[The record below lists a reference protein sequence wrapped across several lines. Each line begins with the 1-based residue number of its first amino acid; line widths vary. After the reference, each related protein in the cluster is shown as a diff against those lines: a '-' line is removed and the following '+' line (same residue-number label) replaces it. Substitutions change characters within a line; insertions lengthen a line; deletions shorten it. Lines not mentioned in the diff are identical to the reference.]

1 MVIAAMK
8 LIQTLA
14 PGKESYDKPRHRI
27 KTQRYPFANKDPYGQ
42 SCGFSS
48 NYAWMLELNHKEGWV
63 PKNWCFQIVVLEK
76 TLESPLDN
84 KKIKPEYSFQGLMLK
99 LQYFSHLMWRAN
111 SLEKTLILGKI
122 KGKRRRE
129 QQRMRWHHRLMSL
142 SKLWEMMKDREA
154 WHAAVHGVAKSQTWL
169 SDWTELKISQVGS
182 DCSQVGRKLEWLLS
196 LK

>member
-1 MVIAAMK
+1 MK

-27 KTQRYPFANKDPYGQ
+27 KTQKYPFANKDPYGQ

-111 SLEKTLILGKI
+111 LLEKTPTLRKI
-122 KGKRRRE
+122 KGRRRKG
-129 QQRMRWHHRLMSL
+129 QQRMRWLDGITNSMDMSL
-142 SKLWEMMKDREA
+142 SKLQKMVKDGKA
-154 WHAAVHGVAKSQTWL
+154 WSAAVQGVTKSWTPL
-169 SDWTELKISQVGS
+169 SK
-182 DCSQVGRKLEWLLS
+182 
-196 LK
+196 